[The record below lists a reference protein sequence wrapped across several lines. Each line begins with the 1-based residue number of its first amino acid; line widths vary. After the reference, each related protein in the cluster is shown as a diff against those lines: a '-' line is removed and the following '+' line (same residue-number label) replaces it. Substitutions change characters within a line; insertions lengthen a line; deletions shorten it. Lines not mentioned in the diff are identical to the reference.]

1 MLNPYLFVL
10 SAGHLIVDLAQGV
23 LPIIMPLLSEKL
35 SLNYFQIGTVALAF
49 TFSSAIIQ
57 PAFGVF
63 SDRYSMPWLMPLGLF
78 LSGVGMALTGMTNS
92 YGLLLFVVLLSG
104 IGLAGYHPEAS
115 KLAHYVSEEG
125 KAGASMAVFSVGG
138 NIGFGLGPVLAIFIL
153 GFSGLDSI
161 YGVAV
166 PGVLGALVFMFLLP
180 RFKSILAK
188 SSPAGKGK
196 GPEPKP
202 GLESE
207 SEPGLGPVVKSG
219 SGPEP
224 GQEPKLLRAKRSGPN
239 RIGSLVLLILYVIV
253 RSWMH
258 FGIVYF
264 IPFYFPDLGGLAKPE
279 YLISIFLIAGA
290 VGTVLGG
297 PFADRFGGRNGLLV
311 SMIVSLV
318 AVYPFLHLGGFFVP
332 LLAFVVGA
340 ALISTFSTT
349 VVFGQRLLPQN
360 IGLASGLMLGFS
372 VGMGSVG
379 VTLLGAVADR
389 VGLPL
394 VMNIICLLPI
404 IGIVLA
410 FTLPDIRTGQPGATG
425 A

>member
-1 MLNPYLFVL
+1 MLNPFLFIL
-10 SAGHLIVDLAQGV
+10 SAGHLIVDLAQGI
-23 LPIIMPLLSEKL
+23 LPILMPLLAEKL
-35 SLNYFQIGTVALAF
+35 SLNYFQVGTVALAF

-78 LSGVGMALTGMTNS
+78 LSGLGLALTGTVTS

-104 IGLAGYHPEAS
+104 IGLAGYHPEGS

-125 KAGASMAVFSVGG
+125 KAGASMSIFSVGG
-138 NIGFGLGPVLAIFIL
+138 NIGFGLGPMLGLFIL

-161 YGVAV
+161 YCAII
-166 PGVLGALVFMFLLP
+166 PGALGALVFLFYLP
-180 RFKSILAK
+180 RFKKILAEK
-188 SSPAGKGK
+188 MPARGEKPLGIKGK
-196 GPEPKP
+196 
-202 GLESE
+202 S
-207 SEPGLGPVVKSG
+207 
-219 SGPEP
+219 
-224 GQEPKLLRAKRSGPN
+224 
-239 RIGSLVLLILYVIV
+239 RIRVGSLTLLILYVIV

-258 FGIVYF
+258 YGLVYY
-264 IPFYFPDLGGLAKPE
+264 IPFYFSDLGGMAKPE
-279 YLISIFLIAGA
+279 YLISTFLIAGA

-311 SMIVSLV
+311 SMAVSMV
-318 AVYPFLHLGGFFVP
+318 AVYPFLYLNGKFIHVF
-332 LLAFVVGA
+332 AFIVGA

-360 IGLASGLMLGFS
+360 IGLASGLLLGFG

-379 VTLLGAVADR
+379 VTLLGAIADHTS
-389 VGLPL
+389 LQF

-404 IGIVLA
+404 LGIILA
-410 FTLPDIRTGQPGATG
+410 FTLPDIRTGQPVTDTG
-425 A
+425 AEAAAEALQQQ